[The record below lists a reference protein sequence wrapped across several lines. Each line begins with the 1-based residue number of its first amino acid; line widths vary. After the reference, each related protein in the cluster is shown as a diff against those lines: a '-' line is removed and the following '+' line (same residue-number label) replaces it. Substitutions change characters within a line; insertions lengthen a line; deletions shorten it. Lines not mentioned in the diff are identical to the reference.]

1 MGLHEALRDVECAAN
16 GVEVETSW
24 PRGRRGLRRSNGS
37 LLGRAKLVVRC
48 VDWRALVVAWRIDV
62 KQPALIVGRVNVE
75 TSGLVDCVG
84 PAGDALPR
92 REPRRDGE
100 GRGLR
105 RLVEGSSKE
114 QNKSSEDERAE
125 AHGAVHHLVI

>member
-1 MGLHEALRDVECAAN
+1 MGQFD
-16 GVEVETSW
+16 T
-24 PRGRRGLRRSNGS
+24 
-37 LLGRAKLVVRC
+37 
-48 VDWRALVVAWRIDV
+48 
-62 KQPALIVGRVNVE
+62 
-75 TSGLVDCVG
+75 
-84 PAGDALPR
+84 LPL

-105 RLVEGSSKE
+105 RLVEGSKE